1 MQNLAFLY
9 RSFNDCA
16 CQNEIFLNIILIR
29 YQKLWMKILIIS
41 ELAGRSEKIEKLI
54 SKSKF
59 WPETLEMKKMG
70 ITS

>member
-41 ELAGRSEKIEKLI
+41 ELAGRSEKIEKI
-54 SKSKF
+54 NK
-59 WPETLEMKKMG
+59 
-70 ITS
+70 